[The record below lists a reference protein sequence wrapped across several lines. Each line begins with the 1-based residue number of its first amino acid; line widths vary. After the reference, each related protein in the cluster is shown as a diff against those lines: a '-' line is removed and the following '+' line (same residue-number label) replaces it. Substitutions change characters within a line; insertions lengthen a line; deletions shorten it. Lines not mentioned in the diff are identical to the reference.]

1 MMRRGSPAMM
11 QRGRVG
17 REQGRDE
24 SSRMVIQGHEGE
36 TKTTE
41 MHNSKQ
47 PIRINQRSGAV

>member
-1 MMRRGSPAMM
+1 MM

-24 SSRMVIQGHEGE
+24 SSRMVIQGHKGE